1 MKNLLLLF
9 VLLSAL
15 TVQAQRRVIL
25 IIADDL
31 GTDWCGFYPDH
42 VDTANIPHLRSLANR
57 GIRFDNAMSNP
68 YCSSTRASIFT
79 GKYAFRTGVG
89 GVVGGMGGS
98 NPLST
103 SELSIP
109 KALKNYNPNIATA
122 NTGKWHLQVQA
133 LPNLDNPNI
142 MGYDHYA
149 GNFNGTLTSFYNWSK
164 VTDGVV
170 STCTNYA
177 TTETVNDA
185 ITWLQAHYSQDF
197 FLWLSF
203 NAPHDPYHLPPAGM
217 YSDVSLSGAPG
228 DINNNPKKYFKAELE
243 ALDHE
248 VGRMFDSLQTLNILD
263 SIDFIFIGDNGN
275 AQPSAQIADTS
286 RAKGS
291 LYQYGVHVPFV
302 VAGPSVV
309 NPGRSSDALV
319 NLADIFATAQE
330 LMGNP
335 NWQSQIPASDTS
347 DSKSILPIIKNQ
359 SQNIRPWT
367 FTEIFKTTTDSMDG
381 KAMRNMDYKLIRF
394 DYGGEEFYHLAT
406 DPSELVNLLLDTLSS
421 EAATNYIYLCNQMSN
436 LVGSGVFC
444 TPGVSIESIQEDDE
458 SLVYPNPFSGYI
470 HFKNPEKKGAYSLT
484 NALGQTIF
492 QGKDVEKQNFSTLPC
507 GMYFLNASGGK
518 TQKLIKQ

>member
-1 MKNLLLLF
+1 MKKLMLLF
-9 VLLSAL
+9 LMLVALS
-15 TVQAQRRVIL
+15 VHAQRRVIL

-57 GIRFDNAMSNP
+57 GIRFDKAMSNP

-103 SELSIP
+103 TELGIP
-109 KALKNYNPNIATA
+109 KALKNYNPSIATA

-177 TTETVNDA
+177 TTETANDA
-185 ITWLQAHYSQDF
+185 IIWLQAHYSQDF

-217 YSDVSLSGAPG
+217 YTDVSLSGAPG
-228 DINNNPKKYFKAELE
+228 DINNNPKKYFKADLE

-275 AQPSAQIADTS
+275 AQPTAQIADTA
-286 RAKGS
+286 RAKGT
-291 LYQYGVHVPFV
+291 LYQYGVHVPFL

-319 NLADIFATAQE
+319 NLADIFATTQE
-330 LMGNP
+330 LMG
-335 NWQSQIPASDTS
+335 
-347 DSKSILPIIKNQ
+347 
-359 SQNIRPWT
+359 
-367 FTEIFKTTTDSMDG
+367 
-381 KAMRNMDYKLIRF
+381 
-394 DYGGEEFYHLAT
+394 
-406 DPSELVNLLLDTLSS
+406 
-421 EAATNYIYLCNQMSN
+421 
-436 LVGSGVFC
+436 
-444 TPGVSIESIQEDDE
+444 
-458 SLVYPNPFSGYI
+458 
-470 HFKNPEKKGAYSLT
+470 KGQRSR
-484 NALGQTIF
+484 
-492 QGKDVEKQNFSTLPC
+492 
-507 GMYFLNASGGK
+507 
-518 TQKLIKQ
+518 